1 MKFLIQ
7 TRKVNNQR
15 GVNIIN
21 SAGDGKDWSNYA
33 HDYADIE
40 SAKRECELLIRSGQH
55 KAKNIRIVEVI
66 CTFDSV
72 ITVETKS
79 EKY

>member
-40 SAKRECELLIRSGQH
+40 SAKRESERGYLESTNQGNGECIRR
-55 KAKNIRIVEVI
+55 KALR
-66 CTFDSV
+66 
-72 ITVETKS
+72 
-79 EKY
+79 